1 MAKNPVNPKILI
13 ILILTKEEVRRMGD
27 KRMESRLQVER
38 SGLKSNMRMM
48 TLTVVFLSLIHI

>member
-27 KRMESRLQVER
+27 SVWNRDYKSRGADWSPIWEWWP
-38 SGLKSNMRMM
+38 
-48 TLTVVFLSLIHI
+48 